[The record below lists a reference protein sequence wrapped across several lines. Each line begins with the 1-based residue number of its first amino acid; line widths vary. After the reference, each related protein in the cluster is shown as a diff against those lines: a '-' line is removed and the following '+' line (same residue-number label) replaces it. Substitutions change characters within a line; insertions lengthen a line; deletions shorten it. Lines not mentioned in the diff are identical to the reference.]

1 MREYNKIFKVVMMR
15 FNVIK
20 KYWHTLTIPF
30 MFFTIWLWSFP
41 MYGPL
46 IIVTGEHSNA
56 IFLLFLLSH
65 ALGLF
70 FYGFFIDY
78 FYKLDNANV
87 NLEIKIILIFSFLIS
102 FFTIIFPYLS
112 PNLIKPVIVIIGL
125 LSGPLV
131 VFYLYYL
138 SVTNVDGSR
147 ARVLGLIFFLAGIA
161 FMVFLLLPFGNWMFT
176 LNGLF
181 LLAPL
186 LLIDKDL
193 KRKKTISGLIFTKT
207 KRIYWI
213 SLVLL
218 VIMFY
223 VGSGIMYNLLYT
235 DIIFANKSSLDLG
248 FLFYPVVV
256 LPAGFLADKKGRK
269 YLINI
274 GLSFSG
280 LGFLLLFLFDIL
292 NSLSLILLQS
302 SFAVMDLFVLL
313 TLIDWTDY
321 FANRKFI
328 GIGLFLNVIVIF
340 LSSLPFLEN
349 SVLNF
354 IPVKYWPVAGLTAVM
369 LIIPLLNLI
378 KETGKNNSSIDLEKW
393 CTAYSISPRE
403 KEIISLLLA
412 GKDTK
417 TITDLLFIS
426 YNTLK
431 THLRNIYRKTATS
444 SQTELILFIWKATKN
459 S

>member
-1 MREYNKIFKVVMMR
+1 MR
-15 FNVIK
+15 FSILK
-20 KYWHTLTIPF
+20 KHWHTLTVPF
-30 MFFTIWLWSFP
+30 ILFTIWLWSFP
-41 MYGPL
+41 MFGPL
-46 IIVTGEHSNA
+46 IIVTGDYSNA

-65 ALGLF
+65 ALGLL
-70 FYGFFIDY
+70 FYGFLIDY
-78 FYKLDNANV
+78 FYKQDKVNF
-87 NLEIKIILIFSFLIS
+87 NLELKIILIFSFLIS
-102 FFTIIFPYLS
+102 FLTLIFPYLS
-112 PNLIKPVIVIIGL
+112 SDFFKPAIVIIGL

-147 ARVLGLIFFLAGIA
+147 ARVLGLIFFLAGIV
-161 FMVFLLLPFGNWMFT
+161 FMVFLLLPFGNWMFL

-193 KRKKTISGLIFTKT
+193 KRKKIITGLILSKT
-207 KRIYWI
+207 KNIYWI

-218 VIMFY
+218 IIMFY
-223 VGSGIMYNLLYT
+223 IGGGLMYNLLYT
-235 DIIFANKSSLDLG
+235 NIMFANKSSLDLG

-274 GLSFSG
+274 GLSFSA

-292 NSLSLILLQS
+292 NSLPLILLQS
-302 SFAVMDLFVLL
+302 GFAVMDLFVLL

-321 FANRKFI
+321 FASRKFI
-328 GIGLFLNVIVIF
+328 GMGLFLNVIIIF
-340 LSSLPFLEN
+340 ISSLPFLE
-349 SVLNF
+349 STVLNF
-354 IPVKYWPVAGLTAVM
+354 IPIKYWPIAGLTTVI
-369 LIIPLLNLI
+369 LIIPLLNVI
-378 KETGKNNSSIDLEKW
+378 KETGKNNRSIDLEKW

-403 KEIISLLLA
+403 KEIIALLLA

-417 TITDLLFIS
+417 TITDSLFIS

-444 SQTELILFIWKATKN
+444 SQTELILFIWKSTK
-459 S
+459 SS